1 MTTEVTDIQEQPYNV
16 SLVVTPSLVS
26 EDNSEGKNIRV
37 NVELLDFLMSLVG
50 EVVLARNQFS
60 RIIHDNNDST
70 IRWTSQSL

>member
-1 MTTEVTDIQEQPYNV
+1 MTAEVTDIQEQPHNV
-16 SLVVTPSLVS
+16 SSVITPSLVL

-37 NVELLDFLMSLVG
+37 NVELLGFLMNLVG

-70 IRWTSQSL
+70 IR